1 MNYFL
6 AMIFGAALT
15 AWSYETYNER
25 KGKMIDKLL
34 APKLKKLTE
43 ESSLKISKK
52 SKQLQRELTDEEKD
66 EILRESYSRL

>member
-1 MNYFL
+1 
-6 AMIFGAALT
+6 
-15 AWSYETYNER
+15 
-25 KGKMIDKLL
+25 MIDKLL